1 MTSKSNL
8 VINPQRLWDSL
19 METAKFGG
27 TGVLPVPLP
36 AGKGAVAGPKT
47 VARSAHV

>member
-27 TGVLPVPLP
+27 TV
-36 AGKGAVAGPKT
+36 KGRHQAADGF
-47 VARSAHV
+47 R